1 MKICEPLEIVK
12 KLAPF
17 KVLIF
22 IMIFTSVYNQ
32 ILDVIHIVN

>member
-17 KVLIF
+17 KVLANLHNDIYMS
-22 IMIFTSVYNQ
+22 I
-32 ILDVIHIVN
+32 

>member
-22 IMIFTSVYNQ
+22 IMIDGVKFF
-32 ILDVIHIVN
+32 L